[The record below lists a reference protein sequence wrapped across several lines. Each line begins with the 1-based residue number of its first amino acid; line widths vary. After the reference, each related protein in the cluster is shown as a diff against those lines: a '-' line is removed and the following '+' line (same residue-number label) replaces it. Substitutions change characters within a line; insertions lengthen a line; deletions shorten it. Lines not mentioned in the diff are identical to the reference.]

1 MKFKN
6 NKERYKK
13 PKESLANSF
22 LAAIEGLRYSF
33 LVESNMHIHFF
44 AFALVLLA
52 SAMFN
57 VSIIEYLIIV
67 LVSAMVIALELL
79 NTAVEVII
87 DMVEPEFNPLA
98 KIAKDASAAAV
109 LVSAGAA
116 LIIGLVIFVPKVLEV
131 MV

>member
-22 LAAIEGLRYSF
+22 LAAIEGLKYSF